1 MMKTRCKILLVED
14 DPNFGA
20 VLRDYLMINNYD
32 VVLCNDGKKGWSRF
46 INEQFDLCILD
57 VMMPELDGYSL
68 AIEIRKVNPGIPLV
82 FLTAKTMK
90 ADLVAGFNAGA
101 DDYITKPFDSEILLL
116 KLKAL
121 LKRTDTKTGNDD
133 EQFEF
138 VIGSFNF
145 NSRQRILNNSQ
156 LQFKLSPRESDLL
169 RLLCLHVNDVLP
181 REKALKLI
189 WGEDSYFTG
198 RSMDVF
204 LTRLRK
210 YFKSD
215 PAIEI
220 LNVHSNGFRLLV
232 RN

>member
-1 MMKTRCKILLVED
+1 MITRCRILLVED

-20 VLRDYLMINNYD
+20 VLRDYLILNNYD
-32 VVLCNDGKKGWSRF
+32 VVLCNDGKKGWNRF

-90 ADLVAGFNAGA
+90 EDLIAGFNAGA

-121 LKRTDTKTGNDD
+121 LKRTDTKTVNND

-138 VIGSFNF
+138 VIGNFSF
-145 NSRQRILNNSQ
+145 NSRQRVLSNSES
-156 LQFKLSPRESDLL
+156 QFKLSPGKPI
-169 RLLCLHVNDVLP
+169 CLGYCVCMLMMYCPVKKH
-181 REKALKLI
+181 
-189 WGEDSYFTG
+189 
-198 RSMDVF
+198 
-204 LTRLRK
+204 
-210 YFKSD
+210 
-215 PAIEI
+215 
-220 LNVHSNGFRLLV
+220 
-232 RN
+232 

>member
-1 MMKTRCKILLVED
+1 MITRCRILLVED

-20 VLRDYLMINNYD
+20 VLRDYLILNNYD
-32 VVLCNDGKKGWSRF
+32 VVLCNDGKKGWNMF

-90 ADLVAGFNAGA
+90 EDLIAGFNAGA

-121 LKRTDTKTGNDD
+121 LKRTDTKTVNND

-138 VIGSFNF
+138 VIGNFSF
-145 NSRQRILNNSQ
+145 NSRQRVLSNSES
-156 LQFKLSPRESDLL
+156 QFKLSPREADLL

-220 LNVHSNGFRLLV
+220 LNVHSNGFRLLI

>member
-1 MMKTRCKILLVED
+1 MKTSCRILLVED

-20 VLRDYLMINNYD
+20 VLRDYLILNNYD
-32 VVLCNDGKKGWSRF
+32 VVLCNDGKKGWNRF

-90 ADLVAGFNAGA
+90 EDLIAGFNAGA

-121 LKRTDTKTGNDD
+121 LKRTDTKTVNND

-138 VIGSFNF
+138 VIGNFSF
-145 NSRQRILNNSQ
+145 NSRQRVLSNSES
-156 LQFKLSPRESDLL
+156 QFKLSPREADLL

-220 LNVHSNGFRLLV
+220 LNVHSNGFRLLI

>member
-1 MMKTRCKILLVED
+1 M
-14 DPNFGA
+14 
-20 VLRDYLMINNYD
+20 
-32 VVLCNDGKKGWSRF
+32 
-46 INEQFDLCILD
+46 
-57 VMMPELDGYSL
+57 
-68 AIEIRKVNPGIPLV
+68 
-82 FLTAKTMK
+82 
-90 ADLVAGFNAGA
+90 
-101 DDYITKPFDSEILLL
+101 

-121 LKRTDTKTGNDD
+121 LKRTDTKTANDD
-133 EQFEF
+133 EQYEF
-138 VIGSFNF
+138 LIGSFSF
-145 NSRQRILNNSQ
+145 NSRQRILESSAN
-156 LQFKLSPRESDLL
+156 QFKLSPRESDLL

-220 LNVHSNGFRLLV
+220 LNVHSNGFRLLL

>member
-1 MMKTRCKILLVED
+1 MITRCRILLVED

-20 VLRDYLMINNYD
+20 VLRDYLILNNYD
-32 VVLCNDGKKGWSRF
+32 VVLCNDGKKGWNRF

-90 ADLVAGFNAGA
+90 EDLIAGFNAGA

-121 LKRTDTKTGNDD
+121 LKRTDTKTVNND

-138 VIGSFNF
+138 VIGNFSF
-145 NSRQRILNNSQ
+145 NSRQRVLSNSES
-156 LQFKLSPRESDLL
+156 QFKLSPREADLL

-220 LNVHSNGFRLLV
+220 LNVHSNGFRLLI

>member
-1 MMKTRCKILLVED
+1 MKTRCRILLVED

-20 VLRDYLMINNYD
+20 VLRDYLIINNYD
-32 VVLCNDGKKGWSRF
+32 VVLCNDGKKGWNRF

-90 ADLVAGFNAGA
+90 EDLITGFNAGA

-121 LKRTDTKTGNDD
+121 LKRTDIKTVNYD

-138 VIGSFNF
+138 VIGSFSF
-145 NSRQRILNNSQ
+145 NSRQRVLGNSES
-156 LQFKLSPRESDLL
+156 QFKLSPREADLL

>member
-1 MMKTRCKILLVED
+1 
-14 DPNFGA
+14 
-20 VLRDYLMINNYD
+20 
-32 VVLCNDGKKGWSRF
+32 
-46 INEQFDLCILD
+46 
-57 VMMPELDGYSL
+57 
-68 AIEIRKVNPGIPLV
+68 GIPLV

-90 ADLVAGFNAGA
+90 EDLIAGFNAGA

-121 LKRTDTKTGNDD
+121 LKRTDTKTVNND

-138 VIGSFNF
+138 VIGNFSF
-145 NSRQRILNNSQ
+145 NSRQRVLSNSES
-156 LQFKLSPRESDLL
+156 QFKLSPREADLL

-220 LNVHSNGFRLLV
+220 LNVHSNGFRLLI